1 MWLECRFELVLN
13 FQPQG
18 HAGFFPIFHELPV
31 QHQLL
36 YPTTGRYSYPIYL
49 RKRSANPEE
58 LGEPLLIELS
68 VLGST
73 TVADQDHG
81 LFRILRVVDLDSV
94 GVLTVWNNLPLA
106 AKMKYCVGITSMD
119 GRRIPKNLLLFEP
132 CPAHS
137 GCFNNIKVKRCSL
150 IRLGGW
156 LYSTHGEYFPPHAPP
171 AFTLPTLTP
180 ANQLIPP

>member
-1 MWLECRFELVLN
+1 MLASSQYFTSSLYNISYYIR
-13 FQPQG
+13 
-18 HAGFFPIFHELPV
+18 
-31 QHQLL
+31 QLDATHTP
-36 YPTTGRYSYPIYL
+36 YISER
-49 RKRSANPEE
+49 
-58 LGEPLLIELS
+58 

-81 LFRILRVVDLDSV
+81 LFRILRVVDLGFHSV